1 MSVVKPSILLC
12 DDTPANLVA
21 LEAVLSD
28 LDCDVKCAS
37 SGNDALKLLLRQDF
51 SLLLLDVQMPGMD
64 GYEVARY
71 ARNNPSTREV
81 PIIFLTALYQ
91 TEENVLRGYGSGAV
105 DFLVKPINQTV
116 LRSKVRVFL
125 DLHLARLRLADTLVE
140 LDKARI
146 EAERASRSKSQFV
159 ANMSHELKTPL
170 NAIIGFGELL
180 QEDGLEEGATLSPKQ
195 REFVGHMVSS
205 GRHLLTLMN
214 DILDLSRIEAG
225 RIDLRRELVAVAD
238 VLDAARE
245 TVRPLALKR
254 GIHLESDVP
263 DSLPKIELDPVRIT
277 QVLYNLL
284 SNGIKFT
291 PKGGTVQLRA
301 GSSGGN
307 VTIAVEDSGIGIS
320 PADQKRL
327 FREFERIEPA
337 VGPRSEGTGLG
348 LALVKRLVEL
358 HSGTVQVTSELGH
371 GSTFVVT
378 LPTSHPPAPAASR
391 S

>member
-1 MSVVKPSILLC
+1 MSGSRPSVLLC
-12 DDTPANLVA
+12 DDTPANLIA
-21 LEAVLSD
+21 LEALLSD
-28 LDCDVKCAS
+28 LDCNLRCAS
-37 SGNDALKLLLRQDF
+37 SGNEALKWLLKDEF
-51 SLLLLDVQMPGMD
+51 ALLLLDVQMPGMD

-71 ARNNPSTREV
+71 ARENPHTREV
-81 PIIFLTALYQ
+81 PIIFLTATYQ

-125 DLHLARLRLADTLVE
+125 DLHVARLRLAETLVE

-180 QEDGLEEGATLSPKQ
+180 EEGEAGSTLSPKQ
-195 REFVGHMVSS
+195 REFIGHMVSS
-205 GRHLLTLMN
+205 GKHLVTLMN

-225 RIDLRRELVAVAD
+225 RIDLRRESVAVSA

-245 TVRPLALKR
+245 TVRPLAMKR
-254 GIHLESDVP
+254 EIALDAEFPPGLPSLEV
-263 DSLPKIELDPVRIT
+263 DPVRIT

-291 PKGGTVQLRA
+291 PKGGRVRLRA
-301 GSSGGN
+301 AVEGQSLL
-307 VTIAVEDSGIGIS
+307 IAVEDTGIGIS
-320 PADQKRL
+320 AADQKRL

-337 VGPRSEGTGLG
+337 AGPRPEGTGLG

-358 HSGTVQVTSELGH
+358 HGGSVRVSSELGK
-371 GSTFVVT
+371 GSTFVVC
-378 LPTSHPPAPAASR
+378 LPLLAPTDDPHSTV
-391 S
+391 